1 MYLIKCRKYHDIKNS
16 DEDFKKSISFCPNV
30 CYTKRYRQIITLRLF
45 SGGIMDLTFTEMKNL
60 IKSQKQPDKQFYLDL
75 LDEEK
80 QFAYE
85 DMRVKAVMALL
96 KAEYINPLKLKIK
109 SARDEVASIKEEQ
122 DFSAANYQKVISLN
136 ARIREQKEQI
146 EGFKSFFIEPYFARM
161 DVYDSEE
168 GYNSYYIGKR
178 GDVNLEIVDWR
189 APLARKYY
197 QKSQINFTINEY
209 AYKLILRRALR
220 TSNGKLIDLK
230 NEYLSLRDYL
240 TKEEIAGRDE
250 EIIFDP
256 FLKEILKTRK
266 EQSEISDIIET
277 IQEKQYDIITKA
289 ERDSFILQGCAGSGK
304 TMIMLHRLSYLM
316 YNNEKLKPRDV
327 LVITPSD
334 SFNDFIDEL
343 STVLELE
350 KVKTKTIDDYFI
362 NLLQN
367 AGIDIADKID
377 FNASLPVGYL
387 EYIYSNQFMQDV
399 ESRLKKMYD
408 GIAGMFMSE
417 ECLSVIESVAENC
430 REQDDIFTY
439 IKNSSLRV
447 RRAVLGE
454 IKEKPEGGLYYTKPF
469 RELMNCV
476 TAVEEFLRIDL
487 KNKKISNYSYF
498 YNRLLTF
505 YRSAH
510 ILYRSAD
517 KVIDGALRDLSAL
530 KDLVEKE
537 ISDLRRYKIYKN
549 GTEVETYADR
559 IARRTE
565 LLTEISKTESRVREI
580 GERFGCVCEL
590 FETLKG
596 NAAFVSIGKCETTL
610 DLARMLYKDIVK
622 KAKKKF
628 GIGKGMFKSD
638 AYLLCLVLA
647 MLGKQL
653 EPHFGLVFIDEG
665 QDISANE
672 YKLLKMVNS
681 EAAFNVYGDLAQNI
695 TAYRGLKSWKEIFV
709 NDIYELNQNYRN
721 TNQIVDY
728 VAENLGLNMQPIG
741 FDGLPVT
748 KIGIRGVNGY
758 FKDKKG
764 LKAVIVSEYTAER
777 LCRKSY
783 NSIAETGRISKSKI
797 NFMTVYESKGLEF
810 TSVAVADEGMTIN
823 EKYIAF
829 TRALKEL
836 AVIELKE

>member
-1 MYLIKCRKYHDIKNS
+1 
-16 DEDFKKSISFCPNV
+16 
-30 CYTKRYRQIITLRLF
+30 
-45 SGGIMDLTFTEMKNL
+45 MDLTFTEMKNL

-80 QFAYE
+80 QREYE
-85 DMRVKAVMALL
+85 DTRVKAVMTLL
-96 KAEYINPLKLKIK
+96 KADYINPLKIKIK
-109 SARDEVASIKEEQ
+109 NDRDEAEAIKAEQ
-122 DFSAANYQKVISLN
+122 DFSAENYQKIIAIN
-136 ARIREQKEQI
+136 AHIRELKEQI
-146 EGFKSFFIEPYFARM
+146 EGYKGFFTEPYFARM
-161 DVYDSEE
+161 DVYDDQE

-197 QKSQINFTINEY
+197 QKSQINFSINEY
-209 AYKLILRRALR
+209 VYKLILRRALR
-220 TSNGKLIDLK
+220 TANGKLVDFK

-277 IQEKQYDIITKA
+277 IQEKQYDIITKP
-289 ERDSFILQGCAGSGK
+289 ERDNFILQGCAGSGK

-316 YNNEKLKPRDV
+316 YNNEKLRPRDV

-343 STVLELE
+343 ATILELE
-350 KVKTKTIDDYFI
+350 KVKTKTIDEYFI
-362 NLLQN
+362 QLLQN

-377 FNASLPVGYL
+377 HNAKLPIKYL
-387 EYIYSNQFMQDV
+387 EYVYSEKFLSDV
-399 ESRLKKMYD
+399 EGRLSKMYD
-408 GIAGMFMSE
+408 GIVGMFVSE
-417 ECLSVIESVAENC
+417 ECTSVIDNVAAGC
-430 REQDDIFTY
+430 REQDEIFTHV
-439 IKNSSLRV
+439 KNASLRV

-469 RELMNCV
+469 RELMNAV
-476 TAVEEFLRIDL
+476 TAVEEFLRVDL
-487 KNKKISNYSYF
+487 KSEKIKNYSYF
-498 YNRLLTF
+498 YNRILTF

-510 ILYRSAD
+510 VIYRSSGKIVDA
-517 KVIDGALRDLSAL
+517 ALTDLATL
-530 KDLVEKE
+530 KDLVGRE
-537 ISDLRRYKIYKN
+537 ITDLKRYKIFKN
-549 GTEVETYADR
+549 GAEVETYADR
-559 IARRTE
+559 IARRGE
-565 LLTEISKTESRVREI
+565 LLKEIAKTEERIREI
-580 GERFGCVCEL
+580 GDRFGGVCEL

-596 NAAFVSIGKCETTL
+596 NANFVAIGKCETTL
-610 DLARMLYKDIVK
+610 ELSRMLYKDIVK

-638 AYLLCLVLA
+638 AYLLCLVLSL
-647 MLGKQL
+647 LGKQL

-665 QDISANE
+665 QDISSNE
-672 YKLLKMVNS
+672 YKLLKMINK
-681 EAAFNVYGDLAQNI
+681 EAAFNVYGDLAQNV
-695 TAYRGLKSWKEIFV
+695 TGFRGLQSREEIGIRDV
-709 NDIYELNQNYRN
+709 YYLNQNYRN
-721 TNQIVDY
+721 TNQIVEY
-728 VAENLGLNMQPIG
+728 VAERLGLNMQPIG

-748 KIGIRGVNGY
+748 AIGIRGVSGF

-764 LKAVIVSEYTAER
+764 LKAVIVSEAVAER

-783 NSIAETGRISKSKI
+783 NVLSETGRISKSKI

-810 TSVAVADEGMTIN
+810 TSVAVADEGMTLN
-823 EKYIAF
+823 EKYIAY

-836 AVIELKE
+836 AVIELKD